1 MICIDE
7 IKLPVDMEHEEDE
20 LSAAAAAKLHCPQRE
35 ILHWRILKKSLDA
48 RKKPKLFWS
57 YSLGVT
63 VAGDEARYLKKK
75 GGAKIRREPDF
86 HYTLTKNKYCG
97 KYAPLVV
104 GAGPAGLFA
113 ALALAEAGLRPV
125 VVEKGKCVEKRQ
137 RDVARFWNGGSLN
150 PYSNIQFGEGGAGAF
165 SDGKLNTG
173 TKDPRHKKILD
184 TLIQCGAPEEIGY
197 MAKPHVGSDRLPL
210 AVTNLRK
217 RIEALGGIFLFETV
231 LEDLLVEK
239 GTIVGVYL
247 KQNGMIREHHCD
259 HVLLA
264 TGHSARDIYELLFRK
279 GVSLCPKAFSLG
291 VRIEHLQSRID
302 FAQYGRERGQ
312 LLPAADYKLS
322 VRLPSGRSAYTF
334 CMCPG
339 GVVVGAAS
347 EEGGVVTNGMSGF
360 ARDGVNSNSAL
371 LVGVTPEDFP
381 ARDPL
386 AGMRWQREIEARAYS
401 AAGGNYYALSQRV
414 DDFLQKRPSL
424 HWGEVEPT
432 YLPGVSAGTIDD
444 VLPLF
449 VTEALREALP
459 LLGQKIKG
467 FDCGD
472 AVLTAPETRSSAPL
486 RILRDDMGE
495 SSLRGLY
502 PMGEG
507 AGYAGGI
514 MSSATDGLRI
524 AEAVISSEK
533 EK

>member
-1 MICIDE
+1 
-7 IKLPVDMEHEEDE
+7 
-20 LSAAAAAKLHCPQRE
+20 
-35 ILHWRILKKSLDA
+35 
-48 RKKPKLFWS
+48 
-57 YSLGVT
+57 
-63 VAGDEARYLKKK
+63 
-75 GGAKIRREPDF
+75 
-86 HYTLTKNKYCG
+86 
-97 KYAPLVV
+97 
-104 GAGPAGLFA
+104 
-113 ALALAEAGLRPV
+113 
-125 VVEKGKCVEKRQ
+125 
-137 RDVARFWNGGSLN
+137 
-150 PYSNIQFGEGGAGAF
+150 
-165 SDGKLNTG
+165 
-173 TKDPRHKKILD
+173 
-184 TLIQCGAPEEIGY
+184 
-197 MAKPHVGSDRLPL
+197 
-210 AVTNLRK
+210 
-217 RIEALGGIFLFETV
+217 
-231 LEDLLVEK
+231 
-239 GTIVGVYL
+239 
-247 KQNGMIREHHCD
+247 
-259 HVLLA
+259 
-264 TGHSARDIYELLFRK
+264 
-279 GVSLCPKAFSLG
+279 
-291 VRIEHLQSRID
+291 
-302 FAQYGRERGQ
+302 
-312 LLPAADYKLS
+312 
-322 VRLPSGRSAYTF
+322 
-334 CMCPG
+334 MCPG

-381 ARDPL
+381 ARDPV

-414 DDFLQKRPSL
+414 DEFLQKRPSL